1 MAPLAAPGRP
11 AKHHPRGAAVQVPGA
26 EPGREH
32 LAVHARELAL
42 EPHLQVLQRPPRPLL
57 CSLEQA
63 RRPALAHHDHRP
75 ARLGI
80 SVLINEA
87 WYKTVGTK
95 LASAATETRDSFGLT
110 GQECLLQH
118 VLRRL
123 ARLFA

>member
-42 EPHLQVLQRPPRPLL
+42 EPHLHVLQRPPRPLL
-57 CSLEQA
+57 CILEQA
-63 RRPALAHHDHRP
+63 RRPALAYHDHRP

-87 WYKTVGTK
+87 WYKLSSSSFPASSTK
-95 LASAATETRDSFGLT
+95 
-110 GQECLLQH
+110 
-118 VLRRL
+118 
-123 ARLFA
+123 